1 MPAAGPRSFIKLDE
15 VNEAR
20 IKRGIIRGSM
30 MMMLLM
36 RMMMTMMMMM
46 MMMMMMVMMMMVVVV
61 KRRKI
66 RKRMRM
72 VEQLISLAG
81 TYGWGALARK

>member
-46 MMMMMMVMMMMVVVV
+46 VVVV

-66 RKRMRM
+66 RKMMWM

>member
-46 MMMMMMVMMMMVVVV
+46 VVVV

>member
-30 MMMLLM
+30 MIMLMMA
-36 RMMMTMMMMM
+36 MM
-46 MMMMMMVMMMMVVVV
+46 
-61 KRRKI
+61 KI
-66 RKRMRM
+66 RKRTRM

>member
-46 MMMMMMVMMMMVVVV
+46 VVVV

-66 RKRMRM
+66 RKMMRM

>member
-20 IKRGIIRGSM
+20 IKREIIRGSM
-30 MMMLLM
+30 MMML
-36 RMMMTMMMMM
+36 
-46 MMMMMMVMMMMVVVV
+46 MMMVVVV

-66 RKRMRM
+66 RKMMRM

>member
-30 MMMLLM
+30 MMML
-36 RMMMTMMMMM
+36 
-46 MMMMMMVMMMMVVVV
+46 MMMVVVV

-66 RKRMRM
+66 RKMMRM

-81 TYGWGALARK
+81 TYGLGALARK

>member
-1 MPAAGPRSFIKLDE
+1 MAFLYPSSILYNLSYYPPEL
-15 VNEAR
+15 V
-20 IKRGIIRGSM
+20 
-30 MMMLLM
+30 
-36 RMMMTMMMMM
+36 
-46 MMMMMMVMMMMVVVV
+46 MV
-61 KRRKI
+61 KI

>member
-30 MMMLLM
+30 MMML
-36 RMMMTMMMMM
+36 MMK
-46 MMMMMMVMMMMVVVV
+46 VVVV

-66 RKRMRM
+66 RKMMRM

>member
-30 MMMLLM
+30 MMM
-36 RMMMTMMMMM
+36 MMAMMVMVMTMMT
-46 MMMMMMVMMMMVVVV
+46 MVMMMMVVVV

-66 RKRMRM
+66 RKMMRM

-81 TYGWGALARK
+81 TYGWGALAGK

>member
-1 MPAAGPRSFIKLDE
+1 MPAADPRSFIKLDE

-30 MMMLLM
+30 MIMLMM
-36 RMMMTMMMMM
+36 
-46 MMMMMMVMMMMVVVV
+46 V
-61 KRRKI
+61 KRREI
-66 RKRMRM
+66 RKRMRT

>member
-30 MMMLLM
+30 MMMLMMLM
-36 RMMMTMMMMM
+36 MI
-46 MMMMMMVMMMMVVVV
+46 MVVVV

>member
-1 MPAAGPRSFIKLDE
+1 MPAASPRSFTKLDE

-30 MMMLLM
+30 MMML
-36 RMMMTMMMMM
+36 
-46 MMMMMMVMMMMVVVV
+46 MMMVVVV

-66 RKRMRM
+66 RKMMRM

>member
-30 MMMLLM
+30 MMML
-36 RMMMTMMMMM
+36 
-46 MMMMMMVMMMMVVVV
+46 MMMVVVV

>member
-1 MPAAGPRSFIKLDE
+1 MPAADPRSFIKLDE

-30 MMMLLM
+30 MMML
-36 RMMMTMMMMM
+36 MMAMML
-46 MMMMMMVMMMMVVVV
+46 MMMVVM
-61 KRRKI
+61 KI

>member
-1 MPAAGPRSFIKLDE
+1 MPAASPRSFIKLDE

-30 MMMLLM
+30 
-36 RMMMTMMMMM
+36 RMMMMM
-46 MMMMMMVMMMMVVVV
+46 MMMVMVMMMMVVVV

-66 RKRMRM
+66 RKKTRM

-81 TYGWGALARK
+81 TYGLGALARK

>member
-1 MPAAGPRSFIKLDE
+1 MPAADPRSFIKLDE

-30 MMMLLM
+30 MMML
-36 RMMMTMMMMM
+36 MM
-46 MMMMMMVMMMMVVVV
+46 V

>member
-30 MMMLLM
+30 MMML
-36 RMMMTMMMMM
+36 
-46 MMMMMMVMMMMVVVV
+46 MMMVVVMVVVV

-66 RKRMRM
+66 RKMMRM

>member
-1 MPAAGPRSFIKLDE
+1 MPAADPRSFIKLDE

-30 MMMLLM
+30 MMML
-36 RMMMTMMMMM
+36 
-46 MMMMMMVMMMMVVVV
+46 MMMVVM
-61 KRRKI
+61 KI

>member
-1 MPAAGPRSFIKLDE
+1 MDEKGTKLAD
-15 VNEAR
+15 
-20 IKRGIIRGSM
+20 RG
-30 MMMLLM
+30 LEPKWLQ
-36 RMMMTMMMMM
+36 M
-46 MMMMMMVMMMMVVVV
+46 MMMMMMVMVMVAVM
-61 KRRKI
+61 KI

>member
-1 MPAAGPRSFIKLDE
+1 
-15 VNEAR
+15 
-20 IKRGIIRGSM
+20 
-30 MMMLLM
+30 
-36 RMMMTMMMMM
+36 
-46 MMMMMMVMMMMVVVV
+46 MMVMMMMMVAVV

>member
-30 MMMLLM
+30 MMMVV
-36 RMMMTMMMMM
+36 
-46 MMMMMMVMMMMVVVV
+46 MMMVMVMVAVM
-61 KRRKI
+61 KI

>member
-1 MPAAGPRSFIKLDE
+1 MPAADPRSFIKLDE

-30 MMMLLM
+30 MMMVV
-36 RMMMTMMMMM
+36 
-46 MMMMMMVMMMMVVVV
+46 MMMVMVMVAVM
-61 KRRKI
+61 KI

>member
-30 MMMLLM
+30 MMML
-36 RMMMTMMMMM
+36 
-46 MMMMMMVMMMMVVVV
+46 MMMVVVV

-66 RKRMRM
+66 RKMMRM

>member
-30 MMMLLM
+30 MMML
-36 RMMMTMMMMM
+36 MMAMML
-46 MMMMMMVMMMMVVVV
+46 MMMVVVV

-66 RKRMRM
+66 RKMMRM

>member
-1 MPAAGPRSFIKLDE
+1 MPAASPRSFIKLDE

-30 MMMLLM
+30 MIMLMM
-36 RMMMTMMMMM
+36 
-46 MMMMMMVMMMMVVVV
+46 V
-61 KRRKI
+61 KRREI
-66 RKRMRM
+66 RKRMRT

>member
-1 MPAAGPRSFIKLDE
+1 MPAASPRSFIKLDE

-30 MMMLLM
+30 
-36 RMMMTMMMMM
+36 RMM
-46 MMMMMMVMMMMVVVV
+46 MMMMMMVMVMVAVM
-61 KRRKI
+61 KI

>member
-36 RMMMTMMMMM
+36 
-46 MMMMMMVMMMMVVVV
+46 VMMMMVVVV
-61 KRRKI
+61 KIITRSGR
-66 RKRMRM
+66 
-72 VEQLISLAG
+72 
-81 TYGWGALARK
+81 

>member
-1 MPAAGPRSFIKLDE
+1 MPAASPRSFIKLDE

-30 MMMLLM
+30 MMML
-36 RMMMTMMMMM
+36 MMAMML
-46 MMMMMMVMMMMVVVV
+46 MMMVVVV
-61 KRRKI
+61 KRRRI
-66 RKRMRM
+66 RKMMRM

>member
-30 MMMLLM
+30 MMML
-36 RMMMTMMMMM
+36 MMAMML
-46 MMMMMMVMMMMVVVV
+46 MMMVVVV
-61 KRRKI
+61 KRRRI
-66 RKRMRM
+66 RKMMRM
-72 VEQLISLAG
+72 VEELIPLAG
-81 TYGWGALARK
+81 TYGRGALARK

>member
-15 VNEAR
+15 VNEAC

-30 MMMLLM
+30 MMML
-36 RMMMTMMMMM
+36 
-46 MMMMMMVMMMMVVVV
+46 MMMVVVV

-66 RKRMRM
+66 RKMMRM

>member
-36 RMMMTMMMMM
+36 RMMVTM
-46 MMMMMMVMMMMVVVV
+46 MMMMVVVV